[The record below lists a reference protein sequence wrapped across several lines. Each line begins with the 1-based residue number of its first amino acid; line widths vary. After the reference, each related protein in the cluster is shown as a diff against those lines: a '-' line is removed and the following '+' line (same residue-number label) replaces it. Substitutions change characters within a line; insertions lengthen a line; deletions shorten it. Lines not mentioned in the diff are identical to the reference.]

1 MTSQD
6 SPLFL
11 KQLKQA
17 GKFWRSSILPTT
29 TGGWEVTEQADDR
42 VVRQVH
48 LSDWHRV
55 ERARLA
61 LSLKALSL
69 EESGWVEV

>member
-1 MTSQD
+1 MTSD

-11 KQLKQA
+11 KTLKQA
-17 GKFWRSSILPTT
+17 GQMWRSSILPTT
-29 TGGWEVTEQADDR
+29 TGGWEVREESNDA
-42 VVRQVH
+42 VVRQVR